1 MLKNLYIRKGDEPF
15 WERAQEA
22 ADNQRVALSVWVSDL
37 VRTHFYDVGSGR
49 KDDELTVDEML
60 ADIEAK
66 TDRIRGMLKS

>member
-22 ADNQRVALSVWVSDL
+22 ADNHRVSLSIWVSDL

-49 KDDELTVDEML
+49 KDDELTVEELL

-66 TDRIRGMLKS
+66 VSRLRSMSS